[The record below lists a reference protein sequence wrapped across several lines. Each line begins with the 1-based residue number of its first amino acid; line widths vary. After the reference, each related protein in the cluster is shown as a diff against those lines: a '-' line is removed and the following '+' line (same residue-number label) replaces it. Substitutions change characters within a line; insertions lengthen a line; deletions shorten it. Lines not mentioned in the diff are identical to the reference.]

1 MQFKFQAAHVFYS
14 SDVTLPIEKWSE
26 EHCFSSNANQVDKC
40 LKSVASSLLIS
51 LENIM
56 KWPKVD
62 TWCMFKG
69 MY

>member
-1 MQFKFQAAHVFYS
+1 MIGCLNVNESPDLY
-14 SDVTLPIEKWSE
+14 EKWSE
-26 EHCFSSNANQVDKC
+26 ELCFSSNANQVDKC
-40 LKSVASSLLIS
+40 LKSVGSSLLIS